1 MNRKKIDQ
9 FEGLKRVMPL
19 IMLIVLLLQSVFSPV
34 ISVAETIDSREDK
47 NSADIQEVKLID
59 NEEDSAKINVMLLL
73 HNTTDTEQTYVFNT
87 NLPVQVE
94 KDTEKIEGVTVTT
107 IDNKIEVKTAATT
120 NQAFTLKLSVTKVGK
135 DDQTFTVTGVNGTQE
150 ILVPGQVRESETKAT
165 TTKEIT
171 AGDNGESDQTSTTSE
186 SSTSEVRPTTESETA
201 DSTVAPEGKK
211 ASAQAEPRK
220 INDLL
225 HDGDSLITGVDLKI
239 DDKSVEE
246 GQVINP
252 DAMIELL
259 YNWAIPEYL
268 LTGDENGLHAG
279 DYYETKLPEGI
290 QFSNVS
296 GSLGDYGTYEIK
308 DDGTLRLTFNDKV
321 ESEHDIKGTISYMQH
336 LDTDEN
342 AGSTTIIFPVDGGD
356 KKFNVVVKPEGGQS
370 ISKAATNNV
379 KESKVTWEVSINTN
393 LETLNNATVTDPMP
407 EGLNLTGVKVYR
419 QTVDKNGKVVSVD
432 KDHPLIEGKDYTK
445 DGNVIKFINDYA
457 KTNDSFQLVYET
469 TVKDSAIPAA
479 GGDVKFNNTAT
490 LKDDNTDEQSAKAE
504 TTMTYGKLI
513 DKTFGK
519 TDDDNYGT
527 VYKWQI
533 KYNYGNKNLPANSH
547 VTDTLGNKNL
557 EFIQDSIVVKT
568 VSGKTLEKGKDYTV
582 IFDGQSMKVNF
593 TNGIDEA
600 VNIDYKTKFNKI
612 IDDDVKGDEAKLT
625 NSVKTDTGYETGSEG
640 TINTDGLVKEANID
654 YDKRKINWT
663 ITINKFKYEMANWYL
678 EDTLSKNLTLDPD
691 SIVLKEQGGKTLV
704 KDIDYKVTMD
714 GQKFKVEFLGD
725 LKKDTDKTYV
735 LTYTTDFARREGD
748 LSNGASSHWQDHSG
762 DNHTNTTEHK
772 PNIKNEYKAD
782 ATKGGAYN
790 AQNKHI
796 TWTTK
801 VNYTQDALKG
811 ATITDPIIGNQDYVD
826 GSAKLYEVKIIANG
840 NVSRGAEV
848 TNADIAYDS
857 ASKTVTAKLPD
868 GNKAYDLV
876 FETSLEGKVIDQSQ
890 YKNTAT
896 YKNGATYQKD
906 VTATVN
912 VKHGNVFADKSGKQ
926 DPNNA
931 NYVTWAVTINPSQS
945 TMSNVVITDT
955 PSINQVLAEDSFAIY
970 GTKVDQA
977 GNITKD
983 ASVVLGKGKDY
994 TVDIETNNE
1003 IGQQVA
1009 TIKMNGTIDKAY
1021 IMEYKALI
1029 MPENNG
1035 ENTLT
1040 NKISIKGEGQKEV
1053 EGNTEEST
1061 KVVVSI
1067 GTGEGSKSSV
1077 NIVKVDA
1084 DDNKTPLK
1092 GAELELWSVDRDG
1105 KKQQIVRSGVTNK
1118 KGELKFGNLRATNY
1132 LLVETK
1138 APAGYTISDELK
1150 NGKKIKLEA
1159 DKEGQEVAT
1168 LKIEN
1173 AVPEISFNKVDIKG
1187 KALAGAVFAIKNED
1201 SRYYNGLKADKTV
1214 KWAER
1219 GEISAD
1225 TKTAL
1230 TSDENGKVTVK
1241 GLPVGEYQLVELSA
1255 PDGYET
1261 SDKTIDFEVVNKDG
1275 QIKLKDAIADVEN
1288 EATQFVD
1295 IPIEKVWNDKDNQDG
1310 IRPVKVTVE
1319 LHADGKASGKTVE
1332 LNTENDWKASFKKLR
1347 KTDAS
1352 TKEEIKYTVKEVDP
1366 DKNYKS
1372 DVTGTMTGGFKITN
1386 SYAPKKTE
1394 VSVKKAWDD
1403 KDNQDGVRPESIKV
1417 QLYAGDKKV
1426 GEEVELN
1433 AANEWTTT
1441 WKDLDLKDK
1450 GQTIDYTVKEVGE
1463 TNGYKV
1469 EVTGNAKDGYTLTN
1483 SHTPATVDISGTKTW
1498 EDNDNQDG
1506 KRPKAITVRLLAD
1519 GKEVD
1524 SKEVTAETNWTYE
1537 FTGLDK
1543 YKSGNEIRYTIQ
1555 EVSVPEYS
1563 SEVEEFD
1570 VTNTHTPGKT
1580 SVNVVKAWDDAD
1592 NQDGVRPDQIK
1603 VVLVA
1608 DGVVTDQVKTLNAAN
1623 HWQASFADLD
1633 EYKAGKKVT
1642 YEVQELA
1649 VEGYESVISGD
1660 ASKGFVITNSHTPA
1674 TVDISGT
1681 KTWED
1686 NDNQD
1691 GKRPDVITVHLL
1703 KGTEVVKTV
1712 KVTADNDWKYEF
1724 KNMPKFENGEKIQY
1738 SVAEDKVEDYSSS
1751 IKGFDITNSH
1761 TPGKENVNVTK
1772 VWKDDDDKTGVRPD
1786 SITFKLLADG
1796 KETGKTLKLSAKSNW
1811 QGSFEDL
1818 DVYNNGKEINYTIE
1832 ELQVKGYVSNI
1843 QKIGKTTTFVARNTL
1858 LPTKEK
1864 KPGPGGN
1871 KSGSDNKPSS
1881 SGRFPQ
1887 TGETSDWFI
1896 SMIGLLLIVTAGA
1909 IYLLKYKRRA

>member
-9 FEGLKRVMPL
+9 FEGLKRVMPV

-34 ISVAETIDSREDK
+34 ISVAETIDTREDK

-87 NLPVQVE
+87 NLPVQIE

-120 NQAFTLKLSVTKVGK
+120 NRAFTLKLSVTKVGK

-186 SSTSEVRPTTESETA
+186 SSTSEVRTTTESETA

-259 YNWAIPEYL
+259 YNWTIPEYL

-321 ESEHDIKGTISYMQH
+321 ESEHDIKGTISYMQY

-625 NSVKTDTGYETGSEG
+625 NSVKTDTGYEAGSEG

-811 ATITDPIIGNQDYVD
+811 AMITDPIIGNQDYVD

-912 VKHGNVFADKSGKQ
+912 VKHGNVFVDKSGKQ

-1040 NKISIKGEGQKEV
+1040 NKISIKGDGQKEV

-1092 GAELELWSVDRDG
+1092 GAELELWSVDKDG

-1255 PDGYET
+1255 PDGYEK

-1681 KTWED
+1681 KIWDD

-1818 DVYNNGKEINYTIE
+1818 DVYNNGEEINYTIE